1 VEAAPA
7 SPPTDA
13 DVDVDLL
20 LAEAVAAG
28 AVSPLEAEAILA
40 VRIDGDPL
48 ATVAVR
54 LGLSYNVLRVRLQRA
69 ERRLLLHL
77 GYPPVPRRAPRRPS
91 SPAIDLGA
99 DPAPDGIE
107 QTS

>member
-1 VEAAPA
+1 MSVH
-7 SPPTDA
+7 T
-13 DVDVDLL
+13 
-20 LAEAVAAG
+20 
-28 AVSPLEAEAILA
+28 
-40 VRIDGDPL
+40 
-48 ATVAVR
+48 VR

-77 GYPPVPRRAPRRPS
+77 GYPPVPRRAPKRPS